1 MDRKLAHLEMI
12 QAVVTRM
19 ASNSFHVK
27 GWSVTLVVA
36 LFALAAVDDVN
47 ELFVYLAYF
56 PTLMFWALDAYF
68 LREERLFR
76 KLYDHVR
83 ILDLA
88 YFPTLMFWAL
98 DAYFLREERL
108 FRKLYDHVRILD
120 EGQIDFSMDTSAFRT
135 DVDGTW
141 SVAWSHTLALFH
153 CTLTG
158 SIILVMFLMIV
169 Y

>member
-1 MDRKLAHLEMI
+1 MNHTTMDRKLAHLEMI

-83 ILDLA
+83 ILD
-88 YFPTLMFWAL
+88 
-98 DAYFLREERL
+98 
-108 FRKLYDHVRILD
+108 